1 MDGLGQGTLPQRCDV
16 LVIGAG
22 ISGLAAARDI
32 QRGAPE
38 LDVQVIDVASQVGGK
53 LRGGEV
59 AGVGIDLGAEA
70 VIARR
75 PEGLALIEDLGLA
88 GSMRHPGPG
97 AAQVLGPAGP
107 VGLPADTL
115 MGVPSSVASVAAS
128 GALSSAGL
136 QRLQAPVPG
145 AELGDDASVAEVVG
159 GQLGSEVVDR
169 LVEPLLAGVYAGRAD
184 RLSLRATIP
193 PLWTALQ
200 HSSNVL
206 DAVRAVRRDTPTQ
219 SGPVFATVDGGIG
232 SLPAAM
238 IVRDDLAVTL
248 GTAARSIERT
258 GEGFAV
264 AVGAAPE
271 HRTIQARQVVAATQP
286 QKASR
291 LLADVAPVASRE
303 LADVTTSSMAV
314 VALAFRRSDLRA
326 VPAASGLLV
335 PVSARTTVKAFT
347 FVTTKWP
354 HLSDD
359 YVIVRASI
367 GRVGEDAI
375 LQRDDRALVE
385 SACAD
390 LAALA
395 GISAVPVDAAVQR
408 WAGSLPQYD
417 VGHLARVE
425 RIRAAVDAVPG
436 LAVAGATYDGVGIP
450 GCLNSASRAAQRII
464 EHHRFHQ
471 RQRDKESS

>member
-1 MDGLGQGTLPQRCDV
+1 MDRLDQGTLPRRCDV

-22 ISGLAAARDI
+22 VSGLAAARDI
-32 QRGAPE
+32 QRAQPE
-38 LDVQVIDVASQVGGK
+38 LDVQIIDVAPQAGGK
-53 LRGGEV
+53 LRSGEL
-59 AGVGIDLGAEA
+59 AGVRIDLGAEA

-75 PEGLALIEDLGLA
+75 PEGLALIEDLALGEQVH
-88 GSMRHPGPG
+88 HPGPG
-97 AAQVLGPAGP
+97 AAQVLGSGGP

-115 MGVPSSVASVAAS
+115 MGVPSSVESVAAS
-128 GALSSAGL
+128 GVLSDAGL
-136 QRLQAPVPG
+136 QRLESAVAG
-145 AELGDDASVAEVVG
+145 GELGDDASVAEVIG

-193 PLWTALQ
+193 PLWAALQ
-200 HSSNVL
+200 HSSNVI
-206 DAVRAVRRDTPTQ
+206 DAVGAVRRNSPSQ

-238 IVRDDLAVTL
+238 ISRDDLAVSL

-258 GEGFAV
+258 ADGFAV
-264 AVGAAPE
+264 AVGAVPE
-271 HRTIQARQVVAATQP
+271 HRAIQAGQVVVATQP

-291 LLADVAPVASRE
+291 LLADVAPLASRE
-303 LADVTTSSMAV
+303 LADVATSSMAV
-314 VALAFRRSDLRA
+314 IALAFRRSDLDA
-326 VPAASGLLV
+326 APSASGLLI
-335 PVSARTTVKAFT
+335 PVSAGTAVKAFT

-354 HLSDD
+354 HLTDD

-367 GRVGEDAI
+367 GRVGEDVV
-375 LQRDDRALVE
+375 LQRDDTELVE
-385 SACAD
+385 SARAD
-390 LAALA
+390 LAALT
-395 GISAVPVDAAVQR
+395 GITAAPVDAVVQR

-450 GCLNSASRAAQRII
+450 GCLNSAAYAAQQII
-464 EHHRFHQ
+464 EHHRIQQ
-471 RQRDKESS
+471 RRYGKETS

>member
-1 MDGLGQGTLPQRCDV
+1 MDGHGQGTLPQRCDV

-22 ISGLAAARDI
+22 ISGLTAARDI
-32 QRGAPE
+32 QRSEPN
-38 LDVQVIDVASQVGGK
+38 LDVQVIDVAAQAGGK

-75 PEGLALIEDLGLA
+75 PEGLALIDDLGLSGA
-88 GSMRHPGPG
+88 VRHPGPG
-97 AAQVLGPAGP
+97 AAQVLGSAGP

-115 MGVPSSVASVAAS
+115 MGVPSSVESVAAS
-128 GALSSAGL
+128 GVLSDAGL
-136 QRLQAPVPG
+136 TRMRAGG
-145 AELGDDASVAEVVG
+145 AMIELGDDASVASVVG
-159 GQLGSEVVDR
+159 GQLGDEVVDR

-193 PLWTALQ
+193 QLWTALH

-238 IVRDDLAVTL
+238 IARDGLAVTL

-258 GEGFAV
+258 ADGFVV

-271 HRTIQARQVVAATQP
+271 HRAIQARQVVVATQP

-303 LADVTTSSMAV
+303 LAEVTTSSMAV
-314 VALAFRRSDLRA
+314 VALAFRRSDLHA
-326 VPAASGLLV
+326 APSASGLLI
-335 PVSARTTVKAFT
+335 PVSVGTAVKAFT

-367 GRVGEDAI
+367 GRVGEDAV
-375 LQRDDRALVE
+375 LQRDDRELVE

-395 GISAVPVDAAVQR
+395 GITAAPVDAVVQR

-425 RIRAAVDAVPG
+425 RIRAAVETVPG

-450 GCLNSASRAAQRII
+450 GCLNSAARAAQQII
-464 EHHRFHQ
+464 EHYRFHQ
-471 RQRDKESS
+471 RQCEKESS